1 MGRMDY
7 LAMKTDPVADDLIA
21 SDINDLK
28 LAAKKLINDATK
40 LGGLGFGTSFLKW
53 VASFSAIYL
62 LILDRTNWRTN
73 MLTSLLG
80 RGWKMDCIH
89 CSCSKAVLPPTLS
102 RLSGDARIIDSSA
115 GRGSKLLR
123 GNLEEQLGRR
133 SDMPP
138 HRMLPTTR
146 AHPSLGWIPEFLHS
160 EPWNIKHSWHHPSDS
175 LPRLVLGAP
184 LDLAT
189 HSVVHCS
196 SVGSSAKLETKTSIF
211 SNVLVMISNVHYQ
224 SVQPSSKSRWDY

>member
-1 MGRMDY
+1 MGRMEY
-7 LAMKTDPVADDLIA
+7 LAIKTDHVAEELIS
-21 SDINDLK
+21 SDINELK

-89 CSCSKAVLPPTLS
+89 CSCSKTVLPPTLS
-102 RLSGDARIIDSSA
+102 RLARDARIIDSSSSC
-115 GRGSKLLR
+115 GSKLLCTH
-123 GNLEEQLGRR
+123 LEEQLGWCF
-133 SDMPP
+133 DMPP

-160 EPWNIKHSWHHPSDS
+160 ESWNIKHRWHYPSVS
-175 LPRLVLGAP
+175 LPCLVAGAP
-184 LDLAT
+184 LRLAT
-189 HSVVHCS
+189 HSEQC
-196 SVGSSAKLETKTSIF
+196 
-211 SNVLVMISNVHYQ
+211 
-224 SVQPSSKSRWDY
+224 